1 MLLRSRGGRVLK
13 GPRLAPGAAPPQIPG
28 GCLGS
33 GAPGFSLPLAG
44 APQLL
49 EVWALRHGK
58 LYVVGKLLLRA
69 VQNGPT
75 CTLWGSSSL
84 RFTSCSLH
92 KPGLC
97 SSKQGQSEGN
107 FWFFFVLLESNTTH
121 SHGPHEVSVCAGIT
135 ALGAPSS
142 SQQSLLPRD
151 VLKKTQTDTNLVTA
165 CPQQSRG
172 VPAVPLQS
180 SGKAARVQPAGVS
193 RLLVPIACFPRTL
206 FCIISVLSPGRF
218 MFLYCPRRPDKA
230 IKMSGCP

>member
-13 GPRLAPGAAPPQIPG
+13 GPRLAPGAAPPHIPG

-58 LYVVGKLLLRA
+58 LYGVGKLLLRA

-75 CTLWGSSSL
+75 RTLWGSSSL

-107 FWFFFVLLESNTTH
+107 F
-121 SHGPHEVSVCAGIT
+121 
-135 ALGAPSS
+135 
-142 SQQSLLPRD
+142 
-151 VLKKTQTDTNLVTA
+151 
-165 CPQQSRG
+165 
-172 VPAVPLQS
+172 
-180 SGKAARVQPAGVS
+180 
-193 RLLVPIACFPRTL
+193 CF
-206 FCIISVLSPGRF
+206 
-218 MFLYCPRRPDKA
+218 FLYCWKA
-230 IKMSGCP
+230 TLRTPVGRMKSQCVLQSQRWVLPVALSSPFCPAMYSKKPKRTQTW